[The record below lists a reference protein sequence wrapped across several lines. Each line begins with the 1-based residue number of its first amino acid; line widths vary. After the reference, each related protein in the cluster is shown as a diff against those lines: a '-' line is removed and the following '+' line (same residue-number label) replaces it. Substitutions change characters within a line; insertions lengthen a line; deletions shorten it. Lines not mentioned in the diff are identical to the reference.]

1 MTERAADVIVIGGGL
16 AGLACA
22 WRLYRHG
29 VDVVLYERNAVPGGN
44 VRSEE
49 VHGYLLE
56 RGPHTVLASAHEV
69 FQLAEEVGA
78 GNDLLASRPAA
89 QARHI
94 ARNGRLH
101 AAPSGPVSFLTTG
114 LLSLR
119 SKIELATEPLRTR
132 RGSIDDS
139 AATFF
144 ERRFGKEAADVLAG
158 AFISGVYAGDPEQLQ
173 AAAAFPLFWG
183 FEVET
188 GSMIRGALKMKRQQ
202 KSDRKRLGAN
212 APAKRRGLFSFRRG
226 LGQLSEAVAAA
237 LGDRCHLGCG
247 AIQIARTEDGFQ
259 VTTESDRV
267 SCRRLVV
274 ATPPHEAT
282 DLLAGLDQALGE
294 TVGQIPMGPVAV
306 VQLGFAE
313 RRDEIPESFGFL
325 VPRCEGIRTLGVL
338 FPSRIFE
345 GRTPPGGDLL
355 AGFVGGTTD
364 PGALNLSDEELS
376 DIVRSDLESM
386 TGLDAAP
393 DLVDVTRWPNA
404 IPQMAHGHMERMAIV
419 ERRLHRLPGL
429 VLAGNWLQGVGLK
442 DAVRSGIAAA
452 RQLLDDSSPDG
463 IGSGV

>member
-1 MTERAADVIVIGGGL
+1 MTDRAADVIVIGGGL

-29 VDVVLYERNAVPGGN
+29 VDVVVVERSSAPGGN

-49 VHGYLLE
+49 VDGFLLE
-56 RGPHTVLASAHEV
+56 RGPHTVLASAQDV
-69 FQLAEEVGA
+69 FQLADEVGA
-78 GNDLLASRPAA
+78 GDELLASRPAA

-94 ARNGRLH
+94 VRGGRLH
-101 AAPSGPVSFLTTG
+101 AAPSGPISFLTTG

-119 SKIELATEPLRTR
+119 SKLELATEPLRTR

-144 ERRFGKEAADVLAG
+144 ARRFGKEAADVLAG

-188 GSMIRGALKMKRQQ
+188 GSMIRGALRYRKRQRA
-202 KSDRKRLGAN
+202 DRRRLGAD
-212 APAKRRGLFSFRRG
+212 APAKRSGLHSFRRG
-226 LGQLSEAVAAA
+226 LGQLSESVAAA
-237 LGDRCHLGCG
+237 LGQRCQLGCG
-247 AIQIARTEDGFQ
+247 AIEAAAASGGFT
-259 VTTESDRV
+259 VTTSTGTIA
-267 SCRRLVV
+267 CRRLVV
-274 ATPPHEAT
+274 ATPPHDAT
-282 DLLAGLDQALGE
+282 GLLSGIDAQLGS
-294 TVGQIPMGPVAV
+294 TVGEIPMGPVAV

-313 RRDEIPESFGFL
+313 RRSEIPESFGFL
-325 VPRCEGIRTLGVL
+325 VPRCEGLRTLGVL

-345 GRTPPGGDLL
+345 GRTPPGGELL

-364 PGALNLSDEELS
+364 PGALDLTDTELS
-376 DIVRSDLESM
+376 DIVRTDLANL
-386 TGLDAAP
+386 TGLEAEP
-393 DLVDVTRWPNA
+393 QLVDVTRWPNA
-404 IPQMAHGHMERMAIV
+404 IPQLVHGHLERMATV

-452 RQLLDDSSPDG
+452 RTLLDDSSPDS
-463 IGSGV
+463 IGAGV